1 MYSLRGL
8 NYGLYC
14 AGKLC
19 LQNEMLAKD
28 CIAALTKELET
39 SQDPAVRNNI
49 TVVLCDLCV
58 RYE

>member
-1 MYSLRGL
+1 
-8 NYGLYC
+8 
-14 AGKLC
+14 
-19 LQNEMLAKD
+19 MLAKD

-58 RYE
+58 RYGSTFAYCWVSCDVIYLSGGQV